1 MNTRYTI
8 TPGLRLFK
16 KRQGEEVFR
25 RVPFHINFTLRF
37 CRYPFE
43 CCPGY
48 MWNYNSNVCERK
60 SSMNKLNLFTADKIS
75 NDSEI
80 I

>member
-1 MNTRYTI
+1 
-8 TPGLRLFK
+8 
-16 KRQGEEVFR
+16 
-25 RVPFHINFTLRF
+25 
-37 CRYPFE
+37 
-43 CCPGY
+43 

-80 I
+80 IKQQNLVVCAYYSLMGELFYYSNPTTAMSSMI